1 MIPNIINPTIAI
13 IPDGLGPNK
22 ALYEDVHIN
31 NGASL
36 TALITPCDYKPE
48 LCFLFSMSDKIIKF
62 R

>member
-36 TALITPCDYKPE
+36 TALITPCDIQAGIM
-48 LCFLFSMSDKIIKF
+48 LFVF
-62 R
+62 NVR